1 LLLAFSLCTGTLMPI
16 KTVSRIAEIPA
27 AQWDAMV
34 PAGQPFARHAFLS
47 ALEESGSLGP
57 HSGWQ
62 PEHLLW
68 QQGDDVLAAIPGYR
82 KMHSA
87 GEYVFDQGWAE
98 ASERAGIRYYPKWLG
113 AVPFSPVT
121 GARLL
126 GEPAAAA
133 ELLANLP
140 DYLAQHHLS
149 GAHINFTDT
158 ANSSLLSGNPAWLH
172 RTGLQYHWHNKG
184 YRDFQDF
191 LDTLTSRKR
200 KQMRK
205 ERESVAAQ
213 GFEFEWLEGSQISEA
228 QWDFV
233 YTCYANTYRVR
244 GRAPYLTRAFFSL
257 LAGRMPE
264 NLRLV
269 LTTLN
274 TQPVAMAFSLVDGDT
289 FYGRYWGCLA
299 EFDRLHFETCFYQG
313 MDYAIANGLSRFDAG
328 AQGEHKL
335 LRGFEPVITD
345 SWHYLRHPGLCDAV
359 ANFLVEER
367 AGVLRWEQEARDMLP
382 YRHDPS

>member
-1 LLLAFSLCTGTLMPI
+1 MPITFMPI
-16 KTVSRIAEIPA
+16 KTVSHIAELPA
-27 AQWDAMV
+27 AEWDAMV
-34 PAGQPFARHAFLS
+34 PTGQPFARHAFLS
-47 ALEESGSLGP
+47 ALEESGSLGTN
-57 HSGWQ
+57 SGWQ
-62 PEHLLW
+62 PEHLVWL
-68 QQGDDVLAAIPGYR
+68 QDGDILAAIPGYR

-149 GAHINFTDT
+149 SAHINFTDQ
-158 ANSSLLSGNPAWLH
+158 ANSLLISANPAWLQ

-191 LDTLTSRKR
+191 LDTLASRKR

-205 ERESVAAQ
+205 EREAVAAQ
-213 GFEFEWLEGSQISEA
+213 GFEFEWLEGAQVSEA

-233 YTCYANTYRVR
+233 YTCYANTYLVR
-244 GRAPYLTRAFFSL
+244 GRMPYLTREFFSL
-257 LAGRMPE
+257 LAERMPQ

-269 LTTLN
+269 LTRLGD
-274 TQPVAMAFSLVDGDT
+274 QPVAMAFSLVDGDT

-313 MDYAIANGLSRFDAG
+313 MDYAITHGLSRFDAG

-335 LRGFEPVITD
+335 LRGFEPVITH
-345 SWHYLRHPGLCDAV
+345 SWHHLRHEGLRAAV
-359 ANFLVEER
+359 ENFLTEEH
-367 AGVLRWEQEARDMLP
+367 AAVLQWEEEARQALP
-382 YRHDPS
+382 YRKA

>member
-1 LLLAFSLCTGTLMPI
+1 MPTTFMPI
-16 KTVSRIAEIPA
+16 KTVSRIAELPA
-27 AQWDAMV
+27 AEWDAMV

-47 ALEESGSLGP
+47 ALEESGSLGAD
-57 HSGWQ
+57 SGWQ
-62 PEHLLW
+62 PEHVVW
-68 QQGDDVLAAIPGYR
+68 QQDGKMLAAIPGYR

-126 GEPAAAA
+126 GDPSAAA
-133 ELLANLP
+133 LLIENLP
-140 DYLAQHHLS
+140 AYLASHHLS

-158 ANSSLLSGNPAWLH
+158 ANSQLMSGRPEWLQ
-172 RTGLQYHWHNKG
+172 RTGLQYHWHNQG

-191 LDTLTSRKR
+191 LDTLASRKR

-205 ERESVAAQ
+205 ERELVAAQ
-213 GFEFEWLEGSQISEA
+213 GFEFEWLEGAQVSEA

-233 YTCYANTYRVR
+233 YTCYANTYLVR

-257 LAGRMPE
+257 LAERMPQ

-269 LTTLN
+269 LTRLGG
-274 TQPVAMAFSLVDGDT
+274 QPVAMAFSLVDGDT

-313 MDYAIANGLSRFDAG
+313 MDYAIAHGLSRFDAG

-335 LRGFEPVITD
+335 LRGFEPVITH
-345 SWHYLRHPGLCDAV
+345 SWHHLRHGGLQAAV
-359 ANFLVEER
+359 ENFLTEER
-367 AGVLRWEQEARDMLP
+367 AAVLVWAEEARQALP
-382 YRHDPS
+382 YRKA